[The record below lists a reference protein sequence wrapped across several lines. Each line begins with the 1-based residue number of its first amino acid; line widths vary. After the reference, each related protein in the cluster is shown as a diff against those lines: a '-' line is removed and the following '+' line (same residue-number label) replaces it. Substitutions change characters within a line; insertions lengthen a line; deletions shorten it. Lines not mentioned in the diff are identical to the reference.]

1 MGENTIWK
9 IEKIH
14 SQPKYT
20 ANRIHGQDP
29 WIQVGSGMVRI
40 SGNLPP
46 HLQSEADLPVHMQGS
61 ASSEGL
67 DITMEVIAS
76 VEKYEN
82 ARMKFSTVPAFALAE
97 SRASDACC
105 LFLVQKHTGEVSL
118 FSSPGKFRPSSGI
131 NCRRGDAQPRPT
143 SCDPCRSR
151 AQPAGRRPCSLAV
164 MRAS

>member
-61 ASSEGL
+61 ASSSICALIERRADLALMDSVTSTSSIARVDSPEAMKTVDEG
-67 DITMEVIAS
+67 
-76 VEKYEN
+76 
-82 ARMKFSTVPAFALAE
+82 
-97 SRASDACC
+97 
-105 LFLVQKHTGEVSL
+105 
-118 FSSPGKFRPSSGI
+118 
-131 NCRRGDAQPRPT
+131 
-143 SCDPCRSR
+143 
-151 AQPAGRRPCSLAV
+151 AGQEGVR
-164 MRAS
+164 

>member
-1 MGENTIWK
+1 MGGAWDGTTRAGGIKLYRYYHMGENTIWK

-61 ASSEGL
+61 ASSSDEPICALMDSVTSTSSIARVDSPEAMKTVDEG
-67 DITMEVIAS
+67 
-76 VEKYEN
+76 
-82 ARMKFSTVPAFALAE
+82 
-97 SRASDACC
+97 
-105 LFLVQKHTGEVSL
+105 
-118 FSSPGKFRPSSGI
+118 
-131 NCRRGDAQPRPT
+131 
-143 SCDPCRSR
+143 
-151 AQPAGRRPCSLAV
+151 AGQEGVR
-164 MRAS
+164 

>member
-29 WIQVGSGMVRI
+29 WIQVGSGMVGI

-61 ASSEGL
+61 ASSSDEPICALMDSVTSTSSIARVDSPEAMKTVDEG
-67 DITMEVIAS
+67 
-76 VEKYEN
+76 
-82 ARMKFSTVPAFALAE
+82 
-97 SRASDACC
+97 
-105 LFLVQKHTGEVSL
+105 
-118 FSSPGKFRPSSGI
+118 
-131 NCRRGDAQPRPT
+131 
-143 SCDPCRSR
+143 
-151 AQPAGRRPCSLAV
+151 AGQEGVR
-164 MRAS
+164 